1 LRAHVR
7 IICNIIACD
16 IQPVTNLRIQK
27 RVKALS
33 GDADAATQ
41 WARELAAAGFEALE
55 RTIAKSAGIY
65 CVGDEITLADV
76 CIVPAV
82 WAAQRVG
89 VEIKEYPVVN
99 GVFERME
106 QQEAVQRA
114 HWRNQP
120 DTPEELRG

>member
-1 LRAHVR
+1 LRAQVR
-7 IICNIIACD
+7 NICNIIACD
-16 IQPVTNLRIQK
+16 IQPVTNLRVQK

-33 GDADAATQ
+33 GDADVATQ
-41 WARELAAAGFEALE
+41 WARELAGAGFGALE
-55 RTIAKSAGIY
+55 RTIANSAGKF

-76 CIVPAV
+76 CLVPAV

-99 GVFERME
+99 GVFGRME